1 MKESKQR
8 VGGVAIN
15 WITIVVQVAISLFFV
30 PFFLTTVGDKQ
41 YGLYSFSTSIIAWID
56 TLMIAVAS
64 AYYKFLTREK
74 SERGKKGE
82 AVACGVFF
90 KIFFFIAIGVLVIGI
105 GFDILLY
112 TNVIPLSEYSA
123 IEKNQICLIILMSL
137 LSTTIATFLTTS
149 KSYPF
154 YKEKYI
160 FIYLLSLGQIILQAI
175 ISIIFLKAGFGVVY
189 VAGAHFG
196 TAILVTLIMSFV
208 SKYSLKQK
216 IIIKA
221 EDEEDKKRRKRLTKE
236 IIVFSS
242 FVIVNTVVDLLNK
255 SLDKTLLGF
264 YNAYSVANYQLA
276 YSIPSYL
283 MSFTAI
289 ITVVNTQKVNDVYY
303 NGGGLK
309 EANNVFL
316 RVSKLQSF
324 VTFLIVGGFI
334 ACGQE
339 FVSLWL
345 DSSRMQVYY
354 VACSLMLTYS
364 LTCANGL
371 SVIVR
376 RLQNKHIKASF
387 IYLGIAVANIGVSI
401 LLINLLGRENAIWGC
416 VGGTIITYLV
426 GHYIIMQIYD
436 QKSTGINSAKFF
448 LNFLIF
454 GITAVLITVLIT
466 RTFELITINNTIL
479 RFFIK
484 AVTYSIIFSAVLF
497 MIDNDIKTSIKKIL
511 NRILK
516 KKKKQ
521 TI

>member
-8 VGGVAIN
+8 IGGIAIN
-15 WITIVVQVAISLFFV
+15 WITIVVQVVISLFFV
-30 PFFLTTVGDKQ
+30 PFFLTMVGDKQ

-74 SERGKKGE
+74 SEHGKKGE

-90 KIFFFIAIGVLVIGI
+90 KIFFIIAIGVLVVGI

-123 IEKNQICLIILMSL
+123 TEKNQICLIILMSL

-154 YKEKYI
+154 YKEKYV
-160 FIYLLSLGQIILQAI
+160 FIYLVSLGQIVLQAI
-175 ISIIFLKAGFGVVY
+175 ISIIFLKAGLGVVY

-221 EDEEDKKRRKRLTKE
+221 EDEEDKAKRKRLAKE

-242 FVIVNTVVDLLNK
+242 FVIINTVVDLLNK

-316 RVSKLQSF
+316 RVSKFQSF

-339 FVSLWL
+339 FVTLWL

-376 RLQNKHIKASF
+376 RLQNKHVKASF
-387 IYLGIAVANIGVSI
+387 IYLGIAVANVGISI

-416 VGGTIITYLV
+416 VGGTVVTYLV

-448 LNFLIF
+448 INFLVF
-454 GITAVLITVLIT
+454 GVTAVLITVLTT
-466 RTFELITINNTIL
+466 RTFEIIIINNTIL

-484 AVTYSIIFSAVLF
+484 AIVFALVFFVVFYLL
-497 MIDNDIKTSIKKIL
+497 DNEIKTSVNSVLK
-511 NRILK
+511 RIFKRKSKLH
-516 KKKKQ
+516 
-521 TI
+521 

>member
-1 MKESKQR
+1 MKETKQR
-8 VGGVAIN
+8 IGGVVIN
-15 WITIVVQVAISLFFV
+15 WITIMVQVVISLFFV
-30 PFFLTTVGDKQ
+30 PFFLNTVGDKQ
-41 YGLYSFSTSIIAWID
+41 YGLYSFSTSIIAWVD

-74 SERGKKGE
+74 SERGQKGE
-82 AVACGVFF
+82 AAACGVFF
-90 KIFFFIAIGVLVIGI
+90 KIFFIIAIGVFVVGI
-105 GFDILLY
+105 GFDLLLY
-112 TNVIPLSEYSA
+112 TNAIPLSEYSA
-123 IEKNQICLIILMSL
+123 VEKNQICLIILMSL
-137 LSTTIATFLTTS
+137 LSTTIATFFTTS

-160 FIYLLSLGQIILQAI
+160 FIYLLSLGQIVLQAV
-175 ISIIFLKAGFGVVY
+175 ISIILLKAGLGVAY

-196 TAILVTLIMSFV
+196 TAILVTLIMSIV
-208 SKYSLKQK
+208 SKYKLKQK
-216 IIIKA
+216 IVIKA
-221 EDEEDKKRRKRLTKE
+221 EDEEDKKRRKRLAKE
-236 IIVFSS
+236 ILIFSS
-242 FVIVNTVVDLLNK
+242 FVIINTVVDMLNK

-289 ITVVNTQKVNDVYY
+289 ITVVNTQKVNDVFY
-303 NGGGLK
+303 NGGGL
-309 EANNVFL
+309 EDANRVFL
-316 RVSKLQSF
+316 RVSKLQTF

-387 IYLGIAVANIGVSI
+387 IYLGIAVANVGASI

-416 VGGTIITYLV
+416 VGGTVVTYLI

-436 QKSTGINSAKFF
+436 QKSTGIDSAKFF
-448 LNFLIF
+448 INFLVF
-454 GITAVLITVLIT
+454 GITAVLITVFVS
-466 RTFELITINNTIL
+466 RTFELIAINNTIL
-479 RFFIK
+479 RFLIK
-484 AVTYSIIFSAVLF
+484 ALSFAAAFSVTAFVL
-497 MIDNDIKTSIKKIL
+497 DRETKTSVLSIFKRIFKRNKK
-511 NRILK
+511 
-516 KKKKQ
+516 
-521 TI
+521 TSC